1 MNRRGVCYDV
11 GRVLMGQ
18 NWRPMFDAGEV
29 HRELEIITN
38 DLHCNAVRICGQDL
52 DRLVSAGRDALEQG
66 LQVWISPELWDHSPQ
81 DTLDY
86 VTEAARRAEEL
97 RQQRPGQVV
106 FSVGS
111 ELTLFMQGI
120 LEGDTFLERFQSPSF
135 WERIRSG
142 DHNAPLDAFLAKAN
156 DAVRQVFNGTVTYAS
171 VPLETVDWSRFDVV
185 AVDLYRDA
193 RIRDQFTNLLR
204 RFFTHDRPVVI
215 SEFGCCT
222 YRGAAD
228 AGGMGW
234 AIVDLDIAD
243 LGKQPPRLNGQYV
256 RDEAE
261 QAHELTDLLTIF
273 DDAGVDGTFVFT
285 FVAPTSPSSDDPTYD
300 LDMASYSLVT
310 SYGNRLGELATT
322 FPNVP
327 WDAGRSGTRYP
338 DMPWEPKQSFQAVAD
353 FYAGMHAPHD
363 PLGSLTGALNFVPPT

>member
-1 MNRRGVCYDV
+1 MKTRGVCYDV

-18 NWRPMFDAGEV
+18 DWRPMLDAGEL
-29 HRELEIITN
+29 HRELEIIKN
-38 DLHCNAVRICGQDL
+38 DLHCNAVRVCGQDL
-52 DRLVSAGRDALEQG
+52 DRLVTAGHDALDQG
-66 LQVWISPELWDHSPQ
+66 LEVWVSPELWDHSPQ

-86 VTEAARRAEEL
+86 LAEAAKRAEEL
-97 RQQRPGQVV
+97 RQQRPGQVI

-111 ELTLFMQGI
+111 ELTLFMRGI
-120 LEGDTFLERFQSPSF
+120 LEGDTFLERLHHPSF
-135 WERIRSG
+135 GQQIRSG
-142 DHNAPLDAFLAKAN
+142 AHNAPLDAFLAKAN
-156 DAVRQVFNGTVTYAS
+156 DAVRQVFKGSVTYAS

-193 RIRDQFTNLLR
+193 RIRDRFTDLLG
-204 RFFTHDRPVVI
+204 RFFAHDRPVVI

-234 AIVDLDIAD
+234 AIVDLDIAE
-243 LGKQPPRLNGQYV
+243 LGKRPPQLKGEYV

-273 DDAGVDGTFVFT
+273 DDAGVDGAFVFT
-285 FVAPTSPSSDDPTYD
+285 FVAPTSPHSDDPRYD

-310 SYGNRLGELATT
+310 SYGNRLGDLATA
-322 FPNVP
+322 FPDLP
-327 WDAGRSGTRYP
+327 WDAGRSGTTYP
-338 DMPWEPKQSFQAVAD
+338 DMPWEPKQSFRAVAD
-353 FYAGMHAPHD
+353 FYAGR
-363 PLGSLTGALNFVPPT
+363 ALPA